1 MYNQSFLDQRQVDIL
16 TYLNGH
22 KNFYPILTLLILS
35 TNLNFEQKE
44 FLIYPNGLVNSNRFN
59 AKDGFVFF
67 GNDKKYSDFIFPNEN
82 FKNKYKNVSNNNNS
96 KNNSKN
102 VNNFESP
109 FFLIYFNIMD
119 EFYYIKNTNRGLG
132 ALMKISSFEIKT
144 NVLVNIGSTY
154 LVISFDFTNLKLTIK
169 IFNNDV
175 YQNKKTKE
183 NFEKKTFHFKNKENS
198 IVNIG
203 RSEQSDLF
211 INDFKLSRNHCH
223 IIYYFE
229 LKKLLLV
236 DGDYNNS
243 SLCSVNGTW
252 VYVSHSQKIEH
263 NSEFKVNNTRFKIL
277 CSNFEAI
284 GTENENIND
293 DL

>member
-1 MYNQSFLDQRQVDIL
+1 M
-16 TYLNGH
+16 
-22 KNFYPILTLLILS
+22 
-35 TNLNFEQKE
+35 
-44 FLIYPNGLVNSNRFN
+44 
-59 AKDGFVFF
+59 
-67 GNDKKYSDFIFPNEN
+67 
-82 FKNKYKNVSNNNNS
+82 
-96 KNNSKN
+96 
-102 VNNFESP
+102 NNFESP

-154 LVISFDFTNLKLTIK
+154 LVISFDFANLKLTIK

>member
-1 MYNQSFLDQRQVDIL
+1 M
-16 TYLNGH
+16 
-22 KNFYPILTLLILS
+22 LTLIITS

-44 FLIYPNGLVNSNRFN
+44 FIIYPNGLVNSNRFN

-67 GNDKKYSDFIFPNEN
+67 GNDKKYCDFIFPE
-82 FKNKYKNVSNNNNS
+82 FKNKNNKNI
-96 KNNSKN
+96 
-102 VNNFESP
+102 NNFESP

-119 EFYYIKNTNRGLG
+119 EFYYIKNTNKGLG
-132 ALMKISSFEIKT
+132 AFLKISSYEIKK
-144 NVLVNIGSTY
+144 NILINIGSSY
-154 LVISFDFTNLKLTIK
+154 LVISFDFINLILTIK

-175 YQNKKTKE
+175 YQNKKIKE
-183 NFEKKTFHFKNKENS
+183 NFEKKIFVFKNKENS

-203 RSEQSDLF
+203 RCEQSDLF

-229 LKKLLLV
+229 LKKLLIV

-243 SLCSVNGTW
+243 SICSVNGTW
-252 VYVSHSQKIEH
+252 IYVSHSQKIES
-263 NSEFKVNNTRFKIL
+263 NFEFKVNNTKFKII
-277 CSNFEAI
+277 CSNFETI

-293 DL
+293 DF